1 MFSGNDSRAPVV
13 GYTHVGPVG
22 HVEPG
27 PAGHFEPGP
36 VGHVVVGPAAH
47 FDPSPATKPA
57 PVSSATGLVVANPV
71 TRTTWDQATGILSS
85 VRV

>member
-1 MFSGNDSRAPVV
+1 MFAGDDYTGVAA

-36 VGHVVVGPAAH
+36 PGRVVPGPPGH
-47 FDPSPATKPA
+47 FDPAPATRYA
-57 PVSSATGLVVANPV
+57 PVSRAAGPVVAMPV
-71 TRTTWDQATGILSS
+71 TRTTWDQATGVIASL
-85 VRV
+85 RV

>member
-1 MFSGNDSRAPVV
+1 MFAGEEYSQPVV

-36 VGHVVVGPAAH
+36 VGHVEPGPPGHVVIH
-47 FDPSPATKPA
+47 PATQYA
-57 PVSSATGLVVANPV
+57 PVSSATGIVIATPA
-71 TRTTWDQATGILSS
+71 TRTAWDQSTGIIAS